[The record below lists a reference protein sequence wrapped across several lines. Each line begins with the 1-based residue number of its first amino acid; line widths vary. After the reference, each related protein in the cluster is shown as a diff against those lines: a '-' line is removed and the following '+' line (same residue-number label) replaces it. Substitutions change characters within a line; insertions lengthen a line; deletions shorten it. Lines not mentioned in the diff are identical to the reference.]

1 MRNLGKYTVGDVIT
15 SRFGTGSVR
24 AIAAVNTLLIS
35 IVYMISQ
42 FVGAGAL
49 IQLLLG
55 INYNVAV
62 LIIGVLA
69 SVYILAGGMLAT
81 TWIQIFKAVLLLSGT
96 FLLLLLVLSRFDF
109 NPVAVFD
116 ETAATLGD
124 GAVIPSD
131 YGGLIA
137 NLDVLSITI
146 AVALGPRWACR
157 TS

>member
-1 MRNLGKYTVGDVIT
+1 MGITGAIALQGFNGFYLSYGIPIAFLLVLLVVAEPMRNLGKYTVGDVIT

-62 LIIGVLA
+62 L
-69 SVYILAGGMLAT
+69 S
-81 TWIQIFKAVLLLSGT
+81 
-96 FLLLLLVLSRFDF
+96 
-109 NPVAVFD
+109 
-116 ETAATLGD
+116 
-124 GAVIPSD
+124 
-131 YGGLIA
+131 
-137 NLDVLSITI
+137 
-146 AVALGPRWACR
+146 
-157 TS
+157 